1 MDSHAKPPI
10 DPSAPLPIPAG
21 QPPRPSPVRAATLA
35 AYQLSNKSRASS
47 QPAGERFP
55 VFGTSPGSGRDSPL
69 STSGKGGSYGVIGGA
84 RTPSRFSSGLPGPG
98 TATRANSFSVAEG
111 GLSQRVRLLCL
122 FWSILGTRYG
132 AFTDYIACC
141 PVNKNSI
148 CSSRRKY
155 SI

>member
-1 MDSHAKPPI
+1 MDRQPI
-10 DPSAPLPIPAG
+10 DPSAPLPIPVS
-21 QPPRPSPVRAATLA
+21 QPPRPSPVRSATLA
-35 AYQLSNKSRASS
+35 AYQLSTKSRASS

-111 GLSQRVRLLCL
+111 GLSQRVCL
-122 FWSILGTRYG
+122 FGFKSSRVDFWES
-132 AFTDYIACC
+132 ADYIACGIIS
-141 PVNKNSI
+141 KNAL
-148 CSSRRKY
+148 CSS
-155 SI
+155 